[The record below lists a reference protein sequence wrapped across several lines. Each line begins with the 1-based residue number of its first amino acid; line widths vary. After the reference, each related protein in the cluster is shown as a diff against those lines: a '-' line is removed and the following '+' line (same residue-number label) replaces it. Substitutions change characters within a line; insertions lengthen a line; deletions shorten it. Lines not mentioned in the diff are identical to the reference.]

1 MAEPRP
7 ALRLREFGA
16 GDGPLRGQLARPEVA
31 GEWDSF
37 DDPPE
42 EMLTA
47 PSYGGRALVIELAG
61 GTAAG
66 VVSFIRV
73 PYGPNARSLAYR
85 IGVTVLPAYRNRG
98 IGAAAQRRLAEEL
111 LAGSDA
117 NRVEADTDI
126 GNLPEQ
132 RALERAGFTREGV
145 IRGAQWRRGQWHDRV
160 LYSLLRADC
169 QLPPASRCG

>member
-1 MAEPRP
+1 MTAEGHHRLPD
-7 ALRLREFGA
+7 LRLREFGP
-16 GDGPLRGQLARPEVA
+16 GDEALRGQLSLPGTA

-42 EMLTA
+42 QMLSGPT
-47 PSYGGRALVIELAG
+47 YGGRSLVIELAD

-66 VVSFIRV
+66 TVSFIRV

-85 IGVTVLPAYRNRG
+85 IGITVLPAHRNQG
-98 IGAAAQRRLAEEL
+98 VGAAAQRLLAEQL

-117 NRVEADTDI
+117 NRVEADTDV

-160 LYSLLRADC
+160 LYSRLRSD
-169 QLPPASRCG
+169 R